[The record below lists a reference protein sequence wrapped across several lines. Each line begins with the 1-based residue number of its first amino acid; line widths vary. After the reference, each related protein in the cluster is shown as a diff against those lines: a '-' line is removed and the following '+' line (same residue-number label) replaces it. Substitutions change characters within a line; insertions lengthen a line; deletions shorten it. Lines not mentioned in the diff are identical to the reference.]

1 MRSLL
6 LTEEEKKSILGLYSN
21 NNTNSHNSLI
31 TEKYRIKKLMNLNE
45 GVDPSKIFQDVPGL
59 KKLGKL
65 MGLASE
71 SEQGLTKKV
80 DDFVNDLGGYSSKLQ
95 SKGVKNLDD
104 LLKVAREWQEANS
117 KKFGTIVD
125 EAALIDRFIKENK
138 IIEEIETKLIN
149 KSLDDA
155 TTQTSKSFDELDGLF
170 GFDDVE
176 KAELTDGTKLS
187 EVKTQTEIDDA
198 VTKVSNTE
206 ETVRDILFDVQTR
219 IKKLKALVDKNL
231 GEPSQ
236 KELLGR
242 LIEQEAKLGKYLKQ
256 LEKHKQ
262 ALVTASEQMDVAKV
276 RGDNTLNFM
285 GKSFDPQVLS
295 PWQRAFYKMGLDKLP
310 EFVTLIIRFVM
321 RVISFKR
328 VKLLQEELAG
338 QMARLIE
345 LQRMISSGYYSP
357 ELLRE
362 LEYASK
368 EAQNLTK
375 NLQGKDISFNYKGN
389 TPNAYEYFVRFIKG
403 STGFI
408 EAKDISEIWKRV
420 TSILQYS
427 VTEGKITQ
435 DEANTILKRIKN
447 AYTNVD
453 SKTGEV
459 TTSDMNGLLMLRSD
473 LDEIAKESGYTKLT
487 EELPTNSEVAAE
499 LAKKQSDIPS
509 IIGRWFRSVKEYG
522 LGITT
527 KVWWEN
533 LFKYTA
539 GICIKELIYG
549 LPLNLKYY
557 LRPLAKGFNLKNVAI
572 IIGRLALSKAASTVV
587 IGFITSSLRYIYLY
601 NIMGVT
607 ELTPDEIENL
617 AWRSWNEEMQKY
629 RDFDLPKLF
638 SDVFSVDKSIKYD
651 YNPATLTSDD
661 PDEKARAKYASEV
674 NYKYGPLRIKFRE
687 IWDEFS
693 SFSKSQP
700 TKKELNTYMAMQ
712 QQKLNNDTTKN
723 INEKNQKYQDLFYSL
738 DEETQ
743 AGAAGSNF
751 KKIMEENEFFATSFT
766 ESQRKLFVDR
776 LFYRNHFVGGIP
788 DYKLLDSVDKIRNTF
803 LTITNY
809 APDACVCKKPLAYT
823 EKDIEYFGETKTCKI
838 PICDDYVRIEDR
850 KSINFYPS
858 KNNPTDWDA
867 ASGFFI
873 NNSAKSVQGNIS
885 DWRPMNELNKYV
897 K

>member
-59 KKLGKL
+59 KRLGKL
-65 MGLASE
+65 ISLSSE
-71 SEQGLTKKV
+71 GDGGTKKV
-80 DDFVNDLGGYSSKLQ
+80 DDFVNNLGEYSSKLR

-117 KKFGTIVD
+117 KKFGTIAD

-149 KSLDDA
+149 KSLDDV
-155 TTQTSKSFDELDGLF
+155 TTQTSKSFDELEGLF

-206 ETVRDILFDVQTR
+206 ETVRDILFDVQTQ
-219 IKKLKALVDKNL
+219 IKKYKAMVDKNL
-231 GEPSQ
+231 ATPAQ

-256 LEKHKQ
+256 LEKHKE
-262 ALVTASEQMDVAKV
+262 ALVTASEQMDVAKT
-276 RGDNTLNFM
+276 RSDNTLNFM

-310 EFVTLIIRFVM
+310 EFVNLIVRFTM
-321 RVISFKR
+321 RVLTFKR

-357 ELLRE
+357 ELLKE
-362 LEYASK
+362 LEYVSK
-368 EAQNLTK
+368 EVQNLTK

-403 STGFI
+403 STGF
-408 EAKDISEIWKRV
+408 EATDIAEIWKRV
-420 TSILQYS
+420 TTMLQDS

-435 DEANTILKRIKN
+435 DEANIILKRIKN

-453 SKTGEV
+453 SKTGEEV

-473 LDEIAKESGYTKLT
+473 LDGLAKESGYTKLT

-499 LAKKQSDIPS
+499 LAKGQSDIPS
-509 IIGRWFRSVKEYG
+509 RLGRWFRSVKEYG
-522 LGITT
+522 LNFVNGE
-527 KVWWEN
+527 WWKN
-533 LFKYTA
+533 LFK
-539 GICIKELIYG
+539 GIGGIALRELLYG

-587 IGFITSSLRYIYLY
+587 IGFITSSLRYLYLF

-629 RDFDLPKLF
+629 RDIDVPEIF

-700 TKKELNTYMAMQ
+700 TKQELNTYMAMQ
-712 QQKLNNDTTKN
+712 QQKLDDNTTKEL
-723 INEKNQKYQDLFYSL
+723 NEKNQKYQDLFYSL
-738 DEETQ
+738 DEKTQ
-743 AGAAGSNF
+743 AEAADSTF
-751 KKIMEENEFFATSFT
+751 KIIMEKNEFFATSFT
-766 ESQRKLFVDR
+766 ESQRKLFVNR
-776 LFYRNHFVGGIP
+776 LFYRNTFVGSIP
-788 DYKLLDSVDKIRNTF
+788 DYDELKTVAQIRNTF
-803 LTITNY
+803 LKITNY

-850 KSINFYPS
+850 NSINFYPS

>member
-21 NNTNSHNSLI
+21 TNSNYYNSLL

-45 GVDPSKIFQDVPGL
+45 GVDPSKIFQEVPGL
-59 KKLGKL
+59 KRLGEL
-65 MGLASE
+65 LGLASE

-117 KKFGTIVD
+117 KKFGTIAD
-125 EAALIDRFIKENK
+125 EATLIDRFIKENK

-149 KSLDDA
+149 KSLDDV

-176 KAELTDGTKLS
+176 KAQLTDGTKLS

-198 VTKVSNTE
+198 VTKVKDTK
-206 ETVRDILFDVQTR
+206 ETVRDILSDVQR
-219 IKKLKALVDKNL
+219 QKAKLGAVDKNFRTKA
-231 GEPSQ
+231 Q
-236 KELLGR
+236 QELLDN
-242 LIEQEAKLGKYLKQ
+242 LIEQEAKLQKYLTQ
-256 LEKHKQ
+256 LEKHEK
-262 ALVTASEQMDVAKV
+262 ALVKASEQMDVAKT
-276 RGDNTLNFM
+276 RSDNTLNFM
-285 GKSFDPQVLS
+285 GKTFDPQVLS

-310 EFVTLIIRFVM
+310 EFVNLIVRFTM
-321 RVISFKR
+321 RVLKFKR

-345 LQRMISSGYYSP
+345 LERMVSSGYQSP
-357 ELLRE
+357 ELLKE
-362 LEYASK
+362 LEYVSK
-368 EAQNLTK
+368 EVQNLTK

-403 STGFI
+403 GTGTEST
-408 EAKDISEIWKRV
+408 DIVEIWKRV
-420 TSILQYS
+420 TSMLQNS
-427 VTEGKITQ
+427 VSEGKITQ

-453 SKTGEV
+453 AKTGEV
-459 TTSDMNGLLMLRSD
+459 TTDNMKGLLILRSD
-473 LDEIAKESGYTKLT
+473 LDELAKESGYKELTQKL
-487 EELPTNSEVAAE
+487 PSDGQVAAE
-499 LAKKQSDIPS
+499 LAEGQSDIPS
-509 IIGRWFRSVKEYG
+509 ILGRWFRSVKEYG
-522 LGITT
+522 LGLTS
-527 KVWWEN
+527 KNGVAN
-533 LFKYTA
+533 FFKGLG
-539 GICIKELIYG
+539 GIALRELLYG

-557 LRPLAKGFNLKNVAI
+557 LKPLAKGFNLKNVAI
-572 IIGRLALSKAASTVV
+572 IVGRLALTKFVSTCVL
-587 IGFITSSLRYIYLY
+587 GFIAATVRYTYLMY
-601 NIMGVT
+601 IMGVT
-607 ELTPDEIENL
+607 ELTPDEIKNL
-617 AWRSWNEEMQKY
+617 AWRNWYEEMQKY
-629 RDFDLPKLF
+629 RDFDLTEIF

-661 PDEKARAKYASEV
+661 PEEKERAKYASEV

-693 SFSKSQP
+693 SFSQAQP
-700 TKKELNTYMAMQ
+700 TKEELNTYMAIQ
-712 QQKLNNDTTKN
+712 AQKLDANTTKEL
-723 INEKNQKYQDLFYSL
+723 NEKNQKYQDLFYSL
-738 DEETQ
+738 DREKQRVAADDIFEEY
-743 AGAAGSNF
+743 
-751 KKIMEENEFFATSFT
+751 MLENRGYATSFT
-766 ESQRKLFVDR
+766 DSERKLFVDR
-776 LFYRNHFVGGIP
+776 LFYRNQFVGGII
-788 DYKLLDSVDKIRNTF
+788 DYKTLNSADKIRNTF

-838 PICDDYVRIEDR
+838 PICDDYVRIESR
-850 KSINFYPS
+850 KRKNFVD
-858 KNNPTDWDA
+858 KNKEGITNDGLG
-867 ASGFFI
+867 GFLVG
-873 NNSAKSVQGNIS
+873 NSAKSITANYS

>member
-21 NNTNSHNSLI
+21 TNSNYYNSLL

-45 GVDPSKIFQDVPGL
+45 GVDPSKIFQEVPGL
-59 KKLGKL
+59 KRLGEL
-65 MGLASE
+65 LGLASE

-149 KSLDDA
+149 KSLDDV

-170 GFDDVE
+170 GFDDVK
-176 KAELTDGTKLS
+176 KAQLTDGTKLS

-198 VTKVSNTE
+198 VTKVKDTK
-206 ETVRDILFDVQTR
+206 ETVRDILSDVQR
-219 IKKLKALVDKNL
+219 QKAKLGAVDKNFRTKA
-231 GEPSQ
+231 Q
-236 KELLGR
+236 QDLLDK
-242 LIEQEAKLGKYLKQ
+242 LIEQEAKLQKYLTQ
-256 LEKHKQ
+256 LEKHEK
-262 ALVTASEQMDVAKV
+262 ALVKASEQMDVAKT
-276 RGDNTLNFM
+276 RSDNTLNFM

-310 EFVTLIIRFVM
+310 EFVNLIVRFTM
-321 RVISFKR
+321 RVLTFKR

-345 LQRMISSGYYSP
+345 LERMVSSGYYSP
-357 ELLRE
+357 ELLKE
-362 LEYASK
+362 LEYVSK
-368 EAQNLTK
+368 EVQNLTK
-375 NLQGKDISFNYKGN
+375 NLQGKNISFNYKGS

-403 STGFI
+403 GI
-408 EAKDISEIWKRV
+408 GIGKEAADIAEIWKRV
-420 TSILQYS
+420 RSMLQAS

-435 DEANTILKRIKN
+435 DEANTILKRIEN
-447 AYTNVD
+447 AYTNTD
-453 SKTGEV
+453 YKTGEV
-459 TTSDMNGLLMLRSD
+459 ITSDMNGLLMLRSD
-473 LDEIAKESGYTKLT
+473 LDELAKESGYKELTQKLPS
-487 EELPTNSEVAAE
+487 ESEVAAE
-499 LAKKQSDIPS
+499 LAAKQSDIPS
-509 IIGRWFRSVKEYG
+509 MIGRWFRSVKEYG
-522 LGITT
+522 LGFTKGEFWKNLLKGLFGIT
-527 KVWWEN
+527 
-533 LFKYTA
+533 FR
-539 GICIKELIYG
+539 ELLYG

-587 IGFITSSLRYIYLY
+587 IGFITSSLRYVYLF

-607 ELTPDEIENL
+607 ELTPDEIKNL

-629 RDFDLPKLF
+629 RDIDITEIF
-638 SDVFSVDKSIKYD
+638 SDIFSVDKSKKYD

-693 SFSKSQP
+693 SFSESQP
-700 TKKELNTYMAMQ
+700 TKEELNTYKAIQ
-712 QQKLNNDTTKN
+712 AQKLEFNTTKEL
-723 INEKNQKYQDLFYSL
+723 NEENQKYQDLFYSL
-738 DEETQ
+738 DREKQQ
-743 AGAAGSNF
+743 AAAGSSF
-751 KKIMEENEFFATSFT
+751 EDLMVENRGYATSFT
-766 ESQRKLFVDR
+766 DSERKLFVDR
-776 LFYRNHFVGGIP
+776 LFYRNSFVGGII
-788 DYKLLDSVDKIRNTF
+788 DYKTLNSADKIRNTF

-838 PICDDYVRIEDR
+838 PICDDYVRIESR
-850 KSINFYPS
+850 KRKNFVD
-858 KNNPTDWDA
+858 KNKEGIKNDA
-867 ASGFFI
+867 SDGFLVG
-873 NNSAKSVQGNIS
+873 NSAKSITANYS

>member
-59 KKLGKL
+59 KRLGKL
-65 MGLASE
+65 ISLSSE
-71 SEQGLTKKV
+71 GDGGTKKV
-80 DDFVNDLGGYSSKLQ
+80 DDFVNNLGEYSSKLR

-117 KKFGTIVD
+117 KKFGTIAD

-149 KSLDDA
+149 KSLDDV
-155 TTQTSKSFDELDGLF
+155 TTQTSKSFDELEGLF

-206 ETVRDILFDVQTR
+206 ETVRDILFDVQTQ
-219 IKKLKALVDKNL
+219 IKKYKAMVDKNL
-231 GEPSQ
+231 ATPAQ

-256 LEKHKQ
+256 LEKHKE

-310 EFVTLIIRFVM
+310 EFVNLIVRFVM

-345 LQRMISSGYYSP
+345 LQRMITSGYNSP

-362 LEYASK
+362 LEYVSK
-368 EAQNLTK
+368 EVQNLTK

-403 STGFI
+403 SIGT
-408 EAKDISEIWKRV
+408 EATDIAEIWKRV
-420 TSILQYS
+420 TSMLQNS

-435 DEANTILKRIKN
+435 DEANIILKRIKN

-453 SKTGEV
+453 SKTGEEV

-499 LAKKQSDIPS
+499 LAKGQSDIPS
-509 IIGRWFRSVKEYG
+509 RLGRWFRSVKEYG

-527 KVWWEN
+527 KDWWKN
-533 LFKYTA
+533 FFKGMV
-539 GICIKELIYG
+539 GITFRELLYG

-572 IIGRLALSKAASTVV
+572 IIGRLALTKAASTVV
-587 IGFITSSLRYIYLY
+587 IGSIASSVRYIYLMY
-601 NIMGVT
+601 IMGVT

-629 RDFDLPKLF
+629 RDIDVPEIF
-638 SDVFSVDKSIKYD
+638 SDVFSVDKTLKYD

-700 TKKELNTYMAMQ
+700 TKQELNTYMAMQ
-712 QQKLNNDTTKN
+712 KQKLDDNTTKDLN
-723 INEKNQKYQDLFYSL
+723 KRNQKYQDLFYSL
-738 DEETQ
+738 DEEKQ
-743 AGAAGSNF
+743 QVAAESSF
-751 KKIMEENEFFATSFT
+751 EDIMLENRIYATSFT
-766 ESQRKLFVDR
+766 DSERKLFVDR
-776 LFYRNHFVGGIP
+776 LFYRNNFVGGIP
-788 DYKLLDSVDKIRNTF
+788 DYELLDSADKIRNTF

-809 APDACVCKKPLAYT
+809 APVACVCKKPLAYT

-838 PICDDYVRIEDR
+838 PICDDYVRIESR
-850 KSINFYPS
+850 KRINFVD
-858 KNNPTDWDA
+858 KNKEGIKNDA
-867 ASGFFI
+867 SDGFLVG
-873 NNSAKSVQGNIS
+873 NSAKSITANYS